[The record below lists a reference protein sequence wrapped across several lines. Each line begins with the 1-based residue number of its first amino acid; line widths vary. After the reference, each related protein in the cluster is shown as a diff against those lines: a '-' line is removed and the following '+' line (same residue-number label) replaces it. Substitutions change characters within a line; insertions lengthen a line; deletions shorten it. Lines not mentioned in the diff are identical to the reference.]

1 MSRIGVLLMWLWVF
15 LAWSLA
21 VVRTAPDMTIKDVA
35 QYLGVTVRT
44 VRTMV
49 IDGRLRAY
57 QLGPRV
63 IRFRRSEIDAALK
76 PMDAV

>member
-21 VVRTAPDMTIKDVA
+21 VVRTAPDMTMKDVA

>member
-35 QYLGVTVRT
+35 QYLGITVRT